1 VLASLADRPAGVL
14 DQLPD
19 AYAGLRDYS
28 SQNRKETTRSRRAP
42 VQWPLR
48 CTVAVAFGASTSR
61 YEHAQ

>member
-42 VQWPLR
+42 VQWPL
-48 CTVAVAFGASTSR
+48 
-61 YEHAQ
+61 